1 MKALRVWMGHFVG
14 NGAAMRFAAG
24 CFTSATV
31 LFIAGGIGAVGSW
44 ALPVSGVALLVAA
57 IVGATALEH
66 GDPVVDP
73 RRAQPDVSRMSM
85 TNTMVSVPAIDP
97 SGEPS
102 G

>member
-1 MKALRVWMGHFVG
+1 
-14 NGAAMRFAAG
+14 MRFAAG
-24 CFTSATV
+24 CFSSAAV

-57 IVGATALEH
+57 IVVATALEH
-66 GDPVVDP
+66 SDVDLG
-73 RRAQPDVSRMSM
+73 RAQADVSRMSM
-85 TNTMVSVPAIDP
+85 TKTIVSVALIDP